1 MRLIGNT
8 PIHPFFFYT
17 GKLAGY
23 LIWLVFILSAFDFIN
38 IRQTQIDGLRIP
50 SFVLGGCALLLI
62 IVSLLNLGKS
72 TSLGVP
78 DETTEFKNR
87 GLYRFSRNPMY
98 LGFNLLTIA
107 SMLITGHPVITG
119 LGIYSIVIYHFIIK
133 GEEKFLKQRFGD
145 RYLEYLEKVRRY
157 I

>member
-1 MRLIGNT
+1 MRFIGNT

-38 IRQTQIDGLRIP
+38 IGQTQIDGLRIP